1 MVRDETL
8 SDRKDM
14 RLAVLSLGGKK
25 YYVCP
30 STAAGVYLWHKR
42 NLYQQSIWFHYWMGG
57 VPGVVGD
64 RGGLIV
70 TTNGKA

>member
-1 MVRDETL
+1 MVRDENL
-8 SDRKDM
+8 SDRKDT
-14 RLAVLSLGGKK
+14 RLDVLNLGGKR
-25 YYVCP
+25 YYLCP
-30 STAAGVYLWHKR
+30 STAAGVYLWHNR
-42 NLYQQSIWFHYWMGG
+42 NIYQQSIWFHYWRE